1 MTVRHRPTRPVG
13 VRAGLPLV
21 VALALGAAGCSGG
34 GNTVADEARN
44 PGQVRWTAGD
54 GQAAIIPIDRR
65 KEPVKLTGTTLDG
78 TPWSMADQAGQVVVL
93 NVWSSTCNPCKTE
106 MPALQ
111 AMWKDLQTRK
121 QPVRFIGV
129 NRYDS
134 VENAQ
139 ADVRT
144 YGLTYPSLANDG
156 GRALLALQGQAG
168 ALPTTLVLD
177 RMGRIAA
184 KYGGA
189 IDASTLKALIE
200 DALAEHV

>member
-111 AMWKDLQTRK
+111 AMWKDLQNRK

>member
-1 MTVRHRPTRPVG
+1 MMRTRRGHRFAALLAVT
-13 VRAGLPLV
+13 
-21 VALALGAAGCSGG
+21 LALGACSSGGG
-34 GNTVADEARN
+34 GNTVADEAKN
-44 PGQVRWTAGD
+44 PGQARWTAGD
-54 GQAAIIPIDRR
+54 GQAAIIPADQR
-65 KEPVKLTGTTLDG
+65 KDPVTLTGTTLDG
-78 TPWSMADQAGQVVVL
+78 TPWSLAEHAGQVVVL

-111 AMWKDLQTRK
+111 SMWQDLQARK

-129 NRYDS
+129 NRFDS

-156 GRALLALQGQAG
+156 GRALLALQGQAS
-168 ALPTTLVLD
+168 ALPTTLILD
-177 RMGRIAA
+177 RQGRIAA

-189 IDASTLKALIE
+189 INASTLKALIA
-200 DALAEHV
+200 DAIAEHA